1 MNFQSDNQ
9 STIFPEIIDY
19 IKSINNES
27 SLAYGADNIT
37 KLATKMLKEF
47 FETDLK
53 VLFVSSGT
61 AANAISLSS
70 ICPPYGAILCSD
82 NSHINGDECGAPE
95 FFTGGAKLLS
105 INADNAIITKENLI
119 KTINSYGLHGFHE
132 VLPSA
137 ISITQATELGTS
149 YTLDQINEISTIA
162 KQNNLKTHMD
172 GARFSNACAFLN
184 CTPAEMSWKNGVDIL
199 SLGTTKNGTISCEAI
214 IIFNKDILDDVNR
227 RQKRAGH
234 LWSKNRYIAAQ
245 LVKWLEED
253 RWIKAAKKANLN
265 AQKLKSL
272 LQKIKGV
279 SIEHPVEV
287 NMIFAKIPKNIQNF
301 LKKHEVKFNPWYGP
315 DNLTRFVTSWDTKKT
330 ELDKLEKIINGI

>member
-105 INADNAIITKENLI
+105 INTDNAIITKENLI

-279 SIEHPVEV
+279 SIEYPVEV
-287 NMIFAKIPKNIQNF
+287 NMIFAKIPKNIQDF

-315 DNLTRFVTSWDTKKT
+315 ENLTRFVTSWDTKKT
-330 ELDKLEKIINGI
+330 ELEKLEKIINSI

>member
-70 ICPPYGAILCSD
+70 VCPPYGAILCSD

-105 INADNAIITKENLI
+105 INTDNAIITKNNLI

-162 KQNNLKTHMD
+162 KQNSLKTHMD

-279 SIEHPVEV
+279 SIEHPVEA
-287 NMIFAKIPKNIQNF
+287 NMVFAKIPKNIQDF

-315 DNLTRFVTSWDTKKT
+315 ENLTRFVTSWDTKKT
-330 ELDKLEKIINGI
+330 ELEKLEKIINSI

>member
-105 INADNAIITKENLI
+105 INTDNAIITKENLI

-149 YTLDQINEISTIA
+149 YTLDQINKISTIA

-184 CTPAEMSWKNGVDIL
+184 CTPAEMSWKSGVDIL

-253 RWIKAAKKANLN
+253 RWIKAARKANLQ

-279 SIEHPVEV
+279 SIEYPVEV
-287 NMIFAKIPKNIQNF
+287 NMIFAKIPKNIQDF

-315 DNLTRFVTSWDTKKT
+315 ENLTRFVTSWDTKT
-330 ELDKLEKIINGI
+330 IELEKLEKIINSI

>member
-61 AANAISLSS
+61 AANAISLST

-105 INADNAIITKENLI
+105 INTDNAIITKENLI

-149 YTLDQINEISTIA
+149 YTLDQINKISTIA

-184 CTPAEMSWKNGVDIL
+184 CTPAEMSWKSGVDIL

-234 LWSKNRYIAAQ
+234 LWSKNKYIAAQ

-253 RWIKAAKKANLN
+253 RWIKAARKANLQ

-279 SIEHPVEV
+279 SIEYPVEV
-287 NMIFAKIPKNIQNF
+287 NMIFAKIPKNIQDF

-315 DNLTRFVTSWDTKKT
+315 ENLTRFVTSWDTKKT
-330 ELDKLEKIINGI
+330 ELEKLEKIINSI

>member
-253 RWIKAAKKANLN
+253 RWIKAARKANLQ

-279 SIEHPVEV
+279 SIEYPVEV
-287 NMIFAKIPKNIQNF
+287 NMIFAKIPKNIQDF

-315 DNLTRFVTSWDTKKT
+315 ENLTRFVTSWDTKKT
-330 ELDKLEKIINGI
+330 ELEKLEKIINSI

>member
-253 RWIKAAKKANLN
+253 RWIKAARKANLQ

-315 DNLTRFVTSWDTKKT
+315 ENLTRFVTSWDTKKT
-330 ELDKLEKIINGI
+330 ELEKLEKIINSI

>member
-70 ICPPYGAILCSD
+70 VCPPYGAILCSD

-105 INADNAIITKENLI
+105 INTDNAIITKENLI

-234 LWSKNRYIAAQ
+234 LWSKNKYIAAQ
-245 LVKWLEED
+245 LIKWLEED
-253 RWIKAAKKANLN
+253 RWIKAARKANLQ

-279 SIEHPVEV
+279 SIEYPVEV
-287 NMIFAKIPKNIQNF
+287 NMIFAKIPKNIQDF

-315 DNLTRFVTSWDTKKT
+315 ENLTRFVTSWDTKKT
-330 ELDKLEKIINGI
+330 ELEKLEKIINSI

>member
-70 ICPPYGAILCSD
+70 VCPPYGAILCSD

-105 INADNAIITKENLI
+105 INTNNAIITKNNLI

-149 YTLDQINEISTIA
+149 YTLDQINKISTIA

-184 CTPAEMSWKNGVDIL
+184 CTPAEMSWKSGVDIL

-234 LWSKNRYIAAQ
+234 LWSKNKYIAAQ

-253 RWIKAAKKANLN
+253 RWIKAARKANLQ

-279 SIEHPVEV
+279 SIEYPVEV
-287 NMIFAKIPKNIQNF
+287 NMIFAKIPKNIQDF

-315 DNLTRFVTSWDTKKT
+315 ENLTRFVTSWDTKKT
-330 ELDKLEKIINGI
+330 ELEKLEKIINSI

>member
-70 ICPPYGAILCSD
+70 VCPPYGAILCSD

-105 INADNAIITKENLI
+105 INTNNAIITKNNLI

-184 CTPAEMSWKNGVDIL
+184 CTPAEMSWKSGVDIL

-234 LWSKNRYIAAQ
+234 LWSKNKYIAAQ
-245 LVKWLEED
+245 LIKWLEED
-253 RWIKAAKKANLN
+253 RWIKAARKANLQ

-279 SIEHPVEV
+279 SIEYPVEV
-287 NMIFAKIPKNIQNF
+287 NMIFAKIPKNIQDF

-315 DNLTRFVTSWDTKKT
+315 ENLTRFVTSWDTKKT
-330 ELDKLEKIINGI
+330 ELEKLEKIINSI